1 MRTASPKTG
10 IPVFYGEIHIKQN
23 IDYFIMAYNNEGMIT
38 NKNIDGILRTV
49 QNTVKAYDIP
59 VLEKF
64 NELTRDPYWVLISC
78 ILSLRAKDE
87 TTEKVAK
94 ALYAAA
100 PSPEKVLKIPVKK
113 MEKIVYRSGFYKVK
127 ARNVLNITRT
137 ILEKYKG
144 RVPDEIDELM
154 TIKGVGRKTANL
166 VVTVAFNKPGI
177 CVDTHVHK
185 ISNRW
190 GYVRTKTPDETE
202 MKLREIL
209 PQKYWMKINMWLVL
223 FGQNVCLSVS
233 PWCSKCPLEKQCP
246 KVGVEKHR

>member
-1 MRTASPKTG
+1 
-10 IPVFYGEIHIKQN
+10 
-23 IDYFIMAYNNEGMIT
+23 MIT
-38 NKNIDGILRTV
+38 NKNISVILKLVRTAV
-49 QNTVKAYDIP
+49 EKYDLP

-64 NELTRDPYWVLISC
+64 NEMTQDPYWVLISC

-87 TTEKVAK
+87 TTEKVAR

-100 PSPEKVLKIPVKK
+100 PTPLQVLKIPVKK

-127 ARNVLNITRT
+127 ARNVLNITRI
-137 ILEKYKG
+137 ILEKYGGK
-144 RVPDEIDELM
+144 VPDNIDELL

-190 GYVRTKTPDETE
+190 GYVRTKNPDETE
-202 MKLREIL
+202 MRLREIL
-209 PQKYWMKINMWLVL
+209 PQEYWIKYNLWLVL
-223 FGQNVCLSVS
+223 FGQNICLSVS
-233 PWCSKCPLEKQCP
+233 PWCSKCPVSKDCP
-246 KVGVEKHR
+246 KAGVEKHR

>member
-1 MRTASPKTG
+1 
-10 IPVFYGEIHIKQN
+10 
-23 IDYFIMAYNNEGMIT
+23 MIN
-38 NKNIDGILRTV
+38 NKNISDVIKKVAGAVSIY
-49 QNTVKAYDIP
+49 NIP

-64 NELTRDPYWVLISC
+64 NEMTKDPYWVLISC

-87 TTEKVAK
+87 TTEKVARS
-94 ALYAAA
+94 LYETAKT
-100 PSPEKVLKIPVKK
+100 PRQVLHIPLKK
-113 MEKIVYRSGFYKVK
+113 MEKIVYRSGFYRVK
-127 ARNVLNITRT
+127 ARNVLDITRI
-137 ILEKYKG
+137 ILEKYHGK
-144 RVPDEIDELM
+144 VPDSIDELL

-209 PQKYWMKINMWLVL
+209 PEKYWIKFNMWLVL

-233 PWCSKCPLEKQCP
+233 PLCSSCPLNRLCP
-246 KVGVEKHR
+246 KAGVVKHR

>member
-1 MRTASPKTG
+1 
-10 IPVFYGEIHIKQN
+10 
-23 IDYFIMAYNNEGMIT
+23 MIT
-38 NKNIDGILRTV
+38 NKNIDIILCKV
-49 QNTVKAYDIP
+49 QKAVEKYDIP

-64 NELTRDPYWVLISC
+64 NEMTKDPYWVLISC

-100 PSPEKVLKIPVKK
+100 PTPGQVLKIPADK
-113 MEKIVYRSGFYKVK
+113 MEKIVYKSGFYKVK

-137 ILEKYKG
+137 ILEKYGGK
-144 RVPDEIDELM
+144 VPDEIDELL

-190 GYVRTKTPDETE
+190 GYVKTKTPDETE

-209 PQKYWMKINMWLVL
+209 PKNYWMKYNMWLVL
-223 FGQNVCLSVS
+223 FGQNICLSVS
-233 PWCSKCPLEKQCP
+233 PLCNSCPLNRLCP
-246 KVGVEKHR
+246 KIGVMRHR